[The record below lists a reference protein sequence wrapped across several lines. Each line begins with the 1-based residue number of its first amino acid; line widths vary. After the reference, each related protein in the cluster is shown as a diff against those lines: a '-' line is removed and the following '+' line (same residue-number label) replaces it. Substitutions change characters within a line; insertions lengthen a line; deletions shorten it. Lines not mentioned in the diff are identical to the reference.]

1 MSDTEMRML
10 KEYSRMREMLRKA
23 LEEMRPLCDHCEHR
37 AKYDSSGVCYSVCKW
52 KRYDEAMKLIGGEP

>member
-23 LEEMRPLCDHCEHR
+23 LEEMRPTCGFCIYGR
-37 AKYDSSGVCYSVCKW
+37 QNSPCVNPCKW
-52 KRYDEAMKLIGGEP
+52 KRYEEARELVGGEP